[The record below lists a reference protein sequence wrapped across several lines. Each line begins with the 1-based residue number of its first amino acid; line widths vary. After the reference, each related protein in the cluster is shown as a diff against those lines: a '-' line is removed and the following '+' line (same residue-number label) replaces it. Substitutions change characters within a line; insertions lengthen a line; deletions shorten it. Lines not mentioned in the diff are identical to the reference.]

1 MHYSYCIGRKLDLGN
16 DKQKGGR
23 KIASGAF
30 LLVIV
35 GLGTLATSFA
45 NGSTNIALPILREY
59 FDITVSQSTIITIS
73 FSLVGAILT
82 LPLGRIGD
90 LIGYKKMYVGGIIAN
105 IIGTVLTG
113 VFARTMVMFIV
124 FRAIMALGNS
134 MVMSVTQALL
144 QRSFPPEKRGQI
156 MGINS
161 AMLSA
166 TGLISPLLG
175 GLILDNYNWMAVYY
189 ATIPVAVIV
198 LILVL
203 IFMEDF
209 KGTKIRID
217 YGGALLLV
225 VFLSSLMLVL
235 NGRVLKFNT
244 TIMIVL
250 GVICLIGLLLFILR
264 ERKCSFP
271 LIDLKIFKY
280 KKFALGNVAFFVGYA
295 TSGILGTSLTYY
307 INYTRGYTSTITSLF
322 VMIHGFMM
330 ALMASFTGTLSD
342 KIGPLKLSV
351 AGAFFQMAGLFGYA
365 FAAPTSSDVFLVIML
380 FVYGFG
386 SGLFY
391 APTTSMVMGAIPV
404 EMGGVASGTMST
416 MRNIGGGIGTT
427 FFSLMVAGYAA
438 RHSGMGIGEAESYVI
453 ALHTILII
461 CGAAFFVAMCLMIY
475 LLINDTRKKKAD
487 ALSVK

>member
-1 MHYSYCIGRKLDLGN
+1 MEEKAT
-16 DKQKGGR
+16 QKSNKR
-23 KIASGAF
+23 IASGAF
-30 LLVIV
+30 LLAIV
-35 GLGTLATSFA
+35 GLGTFSSSFA
-45 NGSTNIALPILREY
+45 NGSTNLALPILRE
-59 FDITVSQSTIITIS
+59 FFNITVSQSTIITIS

-90 LIGYKKMYVGGIIAN
+90 LIGYKKMYVGGLIAS
-105 IIGTVLTG
+105 IVGTILTG
-113 VFARTMVMFIV
+113 LLARSMVVFIA

-134 MVMSVTQALL
+134 MIMSVTQALL
-144 QRSFPPEKRGQI
+144 QKSFPPEKRGQI

-166 TGLISPLLG
+166 SGLISPLLG
-175 GLILDNYNWMAVYY
+175 GVILDNFNWMAVYF
-189 ATIPVAVIV
+189 ATIPIAVIV

-217 YGGALLLV
+217 YGGALLLI

-235 NGRVLKFNT
+235 NGRVLKFNAT
-244 TIMIVL
+244 LMIAL
-250 GVICLIGLLLFILR
+250 GVICVIGLLLFILR

-280 KKFALGNVAFFVGYA
+280 KRFTLGNIAFFIGYA
-295 TSGILGTSLTYY
+295 TSGIVGTSLTYY

-330 ALMASFTGTLSD
+330 AIMASFTGTLSD
-342 KIGPLKLSV
+342 KIGPLKLSI
-351 AGAFFQMAGLFGYA
+351 AGAFFQTAGLLGYA
-365 FAAPTSSDVFLVIML
+365 LAVPITSSDTFLVIML
-380 FVYGFG
+380 FVFGFG

-416 MRNIGGGIGTT
+416 MRNVGGGIGTT
-427 FFSLMVAGYAA
+427 FFSLMIAGYAA
-438 RHSGMGIGEAESYVI
+438 AHAAQGIGEAESYCI
-453 ALHTILII
+453 ALQRVQFISA
-461 CGAAFFVAMCLMIY
+461 AAFFIAMCLMIY
-475 LLINDTRKKKAD
+475 LYIDDKKKKKSAS
-487 ALSVK
+487 A

>member
-1 MHYSYCIGRKLDLGN
+1 MEDKT
-16 DKQKGGR
+16 KQKGSR
-23 KIASGAF
+23 RIASGAF
-30 LLVIV
+30 LLAIV
-35 GLGTLATSFA
+35 GLGTFSTSFA
-45 NGSTNIALPILREY
+45 NGSTNLALPILRE
-59 FDITVSQSTIITIS
+59 FFNITVSQSTIITIS

-90 LIGYKKMYVGGIIAN
+90 LIGYKKMYVGGIIAS
-105 IIGTVLTG
+105 IIGTLLTG
-113 VFARTMVMFIV
+113 LFARTMVMFIL

-144 QRSFPPEKRGQI
+144 QKSFPPEKRGQI

-166 TGLISPLLG
+166 SGLISPLLG
-175 GLILDNYNWMAVYY
+175 GVILDNFNWMAVYF
-189 ATIPVAVIV
+189 ATVPIAVII

-209 KGTKIRID
+209 KGIKIKID
-217 YGGALLLV
+217 YLGALLLII
-225 VFLSSLMLVL
+225 FLSSLMLVL
-235 NGRVLKFNT
+235 NGRVLKFNAA
-244 TIMIVL
+244 IMIGL

-280 KKFALGNVAFFVGYA
+280 KKFALGNIAFFVGYG
-295 TSGILGTSLTYY
+295 TSGIVGTSLTYY

-330 ALMASFTGTLSD
+330 AIMASFTGTLSD
-342 KIGPLKLSV
+342 KIGPLKLSI
-351 AGAFFQMAGLFGYA
+351 AGAFFQMAGLLGYA
-365 FAAPTSSDVFLVIML
+365 YAAKTTSDVFLVIML
-380 FVYGFG
+380 FIYGFG

-416 MRNIGGGIGTT
+416 MRNVGGGIGTT

-438 RHSGMGIGEAESYVI
+438 THAAQGIGEGESYVI
-453 ALHTILII
+453 ALHAILLI
-461 CGAAFFVAMCLMIY
+461 GAASFFIAMCLMIY